1 MDEAQAILGKVP
13 PSALQQSLRIIL
25 DRVQDDP
32 DLCAALRN
40 KYPFLFQVIE
50 SKDDGER
57 PFLACGY
64 NASASDHTK
73 YRSPWTNNL
82 HSVVLDDKP
91 KDSGVG
97 VETEEEAIA
106 KDDNGENT
114 VTDTVDEGDGPN
126 DTATD
131 GNGENIDST
140 VSVAVDEGDGPN
152 DGNPVDQATPKVEV
166 PDEDDELRPLEVT
179 FNEVW
184 DAYKNLYYGHESA
197 GSVYLKKS
205 EAYSFEGLFGIHK
218 KVASGS
224 WKSASLVRVHE
235 PSEKEC
241 TYTVETFVCLTLDPL
256 GSTDQE
262 SALPTSAD
270 ISLTTSKEVTR
281 SCKIQTDKGIPI
293 NVSHIEHIGTLIESN
308 EIDLRSNLERVLI
321 PKNQEILDTIQKK
334 RISRPQVN
342 PLMGMVMNSD
352 VLKKKLAKAA
362 STNE

>member
-13 PSALQQSLRIIL
+13 PSALQRSLRTIL

-32 DLCAALRN
+32 DLSAALRN

-64 NASASDHTK
+64 NAPINDHTK

-82 HSVVLDDKP
+82 HSVIDDKP
-91 KDSGVG
+91 KDDGLA
-97 VETEEEAIA
+97 ETDIA
-106 KDDNGENT
+106 KNDNGEST
-114 VTDTVDEGDGPN
+114 ATDTVDEGDGPK
-126 DTATD
+126 DSAED
-131 GNGENIDST
+131 GNRKNTDSIVT
-140 VSVAVDEGDGPN
+140 ISVDEGDGPK
-152 DGNPVDQATPKVEV
+152 DDLPVDQSTPTLEV

-184 DAYKNLYYGHESA
+184 DAYKNLYYGHESV

-218 KVASGS
+218 KVAFGS

-235 PSEKEC
+235 PGEKEC

-256 GSTDQE
+256 AATDEESTF
-262 SALPTSAD
+262 PTSAD

-281 SCKIQTDKGIPI
+281 SCKIQTDKGVPI
-293 NVSHIEHIGTLIESN
+293 NVSHIEHIGTLIEAN

-321 PKNQEILDTIQKK
+321 PKNQETLDAIQKK
-334 RISRPQVN
+334 QISRPQVN